1 MAITSPLAAERRKD
15 QGSAACRRLRRDGFI
30 PGNIYGHHQD
40 AIPLAVSADKLT
52 AIIKAGAKVVELQL
66 DGKSETSIFREVQW
80 DTFGVRIQHF
90 DLLRVDADERVE
102 VNVRVDLKGTAP
114 GVLSGGILEHHL
126 HELSIECPAIDIPDA
141 IIVRIGELQL
151 EGSIHVRELE
161 LPPNVKVLNAPE
173 EVVVHVGKPMEEE
186 EPTEGEGGPAQPE
199 LIGRK
204 PDADEE
210 DE

>member
-1 MAITSPLAAERRKD
+1 MAITSTLAAERRKN
-15 QGSAACRRLRRDGFI
+15 QGSAACRRLRRDGFV

-66 DGKSETSIFREVQW
+66 DGKTETSIFREVQW

-173 EVVVHVGKPMEEE
+173 EVVVHVGTPMEEE
-186 EPTEGEGGPAQPE
+186 ATEGEAGPAEPE
-199 LIGRK
+199 VIGRK

-210 DE
+210 EE